1 MLVSQTIDN
10 LLNGVSQQP
19 KAQRLASQA
28 EEQVNGLSRFA
39 DGGPSKRPGTAH
51 VAKLS
56 SDITAADSGFI
67 HPINMGEGAQYF
79 VVITNGELRV
89 YDKLTGVTVP
99 VLTPHGTDYITERP
113 REALS
118 FILDTFTDVDAT
130 VLSAHEADSQN
141 VWTSL
146 NANPEA
152 TIRSNRV
159 RVNATQSG
167 ESYYRLNYQ
176 PPVADYT
183 VSATLL
189 LDSNTAERGGVVARI
204 PLSGLGGYE
213 AELTSGASFGIVK
226 LYKRSATT
234 GQQNLLLTHNLAFT
248 VADTPYELAIRV
260 TGTTIEALFE
270 GDVVLTTTDSEFADA
285 GNPGLAGTGAAFGQ
299 GADVLLDDFT
309 VSWELVEDTAPETY
323 RAVTVGNRTFLTNTT
338 VQVEQ
343 DTTRKAPTQ
352 TPQALVYVEQ
362 ADFATQFSVTID
374 GVSVSYTTPAGT
386 DAAQR
391 GEIDTNAIA
400 TRLAELLNAA
410 FTSFAFDQFGSMIRV
425 RRDDGA
431 DFTIAATDGLADN
444 GLLVLK
450 NTVQRT
456 TDLPLRCVDGYV
468 LEVVGGPEEAKDT
481 YWVEFDSQGSDDFRG
496 VWKECVRPGEGIAFD
511 HTTLPHELIYS
522 SEITERFEA
531 RGFPAQPVIT
541 AANPVKAAH
550 AWQGTQDGAVN
561 ENDFIF
567 MQTHGSD
574 TFVNLTDANGGP
586 LKLEIRYLVNTNKLA
601 DGETF
606 YLTLAINDSASPGAG
621 TFTDVA
627 QVAYTKGVYKNEVWI
642 VDIGTNV
649 PSAYDIRLTTTYSGG
664 STPAEGSRATIVLLP
679 YENSTDIPGFQYT
692 RYSGRDVT
700 WPTDTVYPKGT
711 AWNIDVGGLDANY
724 VQTSDMT
731 GAAIAAAM
739 EPIVEA
745 LAGVDSTLVTN
756 ERGTAIRITL
766 AAGGLPT
773 VTATG
778 TFDSATRFWNPDITL
793 GYNGDELDGKI
804 LKNLSDGSEG
814 VITDCYGTGITVASM
829 TGGVDNEIR
838 NGDLCVVEDTSA
850 RFTFRQLRWSDRAAG
865 DSVTNPW
872 PSIRD
877 GFVRDVFYTRG
888 RLGLLSGGNI
898 VLSEAGKPENLFRT
912 ATTDLLDA
920 DPIDTKPATSGSANF
935 HSAVDWDGRFLMWT
949 DTAQFELQG
958 EPLLTPATVAL
969 PQLTKFDSS
978 PVRPLVVGSRI
989 YFVRGMT
996 SATRVFEYRVRQSN
1010 DRPDAVDITRDLP
1023 SYIAGYP
1030 KMIVGDTALG
1040 FVAVLT
1046 DADPTHLYTYSA
1058 HYEDNQQ
1065 FQSAWSRWEFAADST
1080 IIGMDLVDG
1089 TLGIIFV
1096 RSDGI
1101 YLELLDLDDTSGL
1114 LLDRRLEDQS
1124 GTYAANKTTW
1134 TLPYSIPTDGSEGT
1148 VVVVVNGAV
1157 VSTTRPTA
1165 TTVATTADVDLSAS
1179 DATIGVRY
1187 DFRYTLSDLYP
1198 RDREGRADTRGRLQL
1213 SRARL
1218 HYKDSREFDVEVT
1231 PTGRATRTYAFAETS
1246 AQDGEFPFQI
1256 GTRNTTALIEFVND
1270 SPFQCILAGLD
1281 WEGTLV
1287 NRSRRI

>member
-19 KAQRLASQA
+19 KSQRLASQA

-39 DGGPSKRPGTAH
+39 DGGPSKRPGTTH
-51 VAKLS
+51 VAKLT
-56 SDITAADSGFI
+56 SDTTGADSAFI
-67 HPINMGEGAQYF
+67 HPINMGAGKQYF
-79 VVITNGELRV
+79 VVIANGELRV
-89 YDKLTGVTVP
+89 YDKTTGVTIPVLFPHGQEYIVP
-99 VLTPHGTDYITERP
+99 VDLLPS
-113 REALS
+113 S
-118 FILDTFTDVDAT
+118 FLLDTFTNTNGTSV
-130 VLSAHEADSQN
+130 SSHESDSQN
-141 VWTSL
+141 AWTNVNSET
-146 NANPEA
+146 EA
-152 TIRSNRV
+152 TIQGNRV
-159 RVNATQSG
+159 RILNVQAG
-167 ESYYRLNYQ
+167 ESLYRLNFT
-176 PPVADYT
+176 PGSADYS
-183 VSATLL
+183 VSATAHHEGNSSE
-189 LDSNTAERGGVVARI
+189 DSRVFARM
-204 PLSGLGGYE
+204 PASGYGGYGM
-213 AELTSGASFGIVK
+213 ELTSASGA
-226 LYKRSATT
+226 ATMT
-234 GQQNLLLTHNLAFT
+234 LLKMGSDGTLTSLDTATHSTT
-248 VADTPYELAIRV
+248 VGGADQTITIRC
-260 TGTTIEALFE
+260 TGTLIEGLINGE
-270 GDVVLTTTDSEFADA
+270 VVMSANDS
-285 GNPGLAGTGAAFGQ
+285 TY
-299 GADVLLDDFT
+299 ADVGHPGFGGVSAFHGLGANVYIDDISVAWVIST
-309 VSWELVEDTAPETY
+309 ETPVETY
-323 RAVTVGNRTFLTNTT
+323 RAVTVGNRTFLTNTS

-343 DTTRKAPTQ
+343 DTTRKAPAQ
-352 TPQALVYVEQ
+352 TPQALIYVEQ
-362 ADFATQFSVTID
+362 ADFSTTFSVTID
-374 GVSVSYTTPAGT
+374 GVTVSYETPAGT
-386 DAAQR
+386 EASAR
-391 GEIDTNAIA
+391 GEIDTSAI
-400 TRLAELLNAA
+400 TNKLLTLLDAA
-410 FTSFAFDQFGSMIRV
+410 FTSFTFHQFGSMIRV
-425 RRDDGA
+425 RRDDNA
-431 DFTIAATDGLADN
+431 DFAISATDGLSDN
-444 GLLVLK
+444 GILVIK
-450 NTVQRT
+450 STVQRT

-511 HTTLPHELIYS
+511 PATLPHELIYS
-522 SEITERFEA
+522 AEISDRMEA
-531 RGFPAQPVIT
+531 RGFPSQPVIT

-550 AWQGTQDGAVN
+550 AWQGTQDGATN
-561 ENDFIF
+561 DNDFIF
-567 MQTHGSD
+567 MQTHGGD

-586 LKLEIRYLVNTNKLA
+586 LKLEIRYLVNTTKLA

-606 YLTLAINDSASPGAG
+606 YLTLALNDSATPSSG

-627 QVAYTKGVYKNEVWI
+627 QIAYTKGVYKNEVWI

-649 PSAYDIRLTTTYSGG
+649 PAAYDIRLTTTYSGG
-664 STPAEGSRATIVLLP
+664 STPAEGSRGTIVLLP

-711 AWNIDVGGLDANY
+711 AWNIDVGGSDANY
-724 VQTSDMT
+724 TQTTDMT
-731 GAAIAAAM
+731 GAAIAAAL

-745 LAGVDSTLVTN
+745 LSGVNSTLVTN
-756 ERGTAIRITL
+756 EVGTAIRITL

-778 TFDSATRFWNPDITL
+778 TFASATSFWNPDIEL
-793 GYNGDELDGKI
+793 GYTGDELDGKI

-814 VITDCYGTGITVASM
+814 IITDCYATGITVAAM
-829 TGGVDNEIR
+829 TGGVDNTIR
-838 NGDLCVVEDTSA
+838 NGDLCVVMDTSE
-850 RFTFRQLRWSDRAAG
+850 RFTFRQLKWADRAAG

-877 GFVRDVFYTRG
+877 GYVRDVFYTRG

-898 VLSEAGKPENLFRT
+898 VLSEAGRAENLFRT
-912 ATTDLLDA
+912 ATTDLLDS

-949 DTAQFELQG
+949 DTAQYELQG

-989 YFVRGMT
+989 YFARGMT
-996 SATRVFEYRVRQSN
+996 TATRVFEYRVRQSN

-1023 SYIAGYP
+1023 SYLAGYP
-1030 KMIVGDTALG
+1030 LMIAGDTALG

-1046 DADPTHLYTYSA
+1046 NDDPTHLYTYSA
-1058 HYEDNQQ
+1058 HYEDNEQY
-1065 FQSAWSRWEFAADST
+1065 QSAWSRWEFAADSE
-1080 IIGMDLVDG
+1080 IVGMDLVDG

-1101 YLELLDLDDTSGL
+1101 YLELLDLDDSGL
-1114 LLDRRLEDQS
+1114 LLDRRLDEQS

-1157 VSTTRPTA
+1157 VATSRPSA

-1198 RDREGRADTRGRLQL
+1198 RDRDGQADTRGRLQL

-1218 HYKDSREFDVEVT
+1218 HYKGSREFDVEVT
-1231 PTGRATRTYAFAETS
+1231 PTGRAKRTYSFSETS
-1246 AQDGEFPFQI
+1246 EQDGEFPFQI
-1256 GTRNTTALIEFVND
+1256 GTRNTTALIEIVND
-1270 SPFQCILAGLD
+1270 SPFPCAITGLD